1 MYESVVRIIHD
12 DLRIKQEESVMTVIQ
27 NLGID
32 VNKEELIKALQY
44 DRDQYDK
51 GYADGYEDAHE
62 DIEKLTELMSE
73 CDRLKKENQLLWKK
87 HTPVAVEVRELDEE
101 FDIKTKHCPNC
112 GVRLVKW
119 GQCGLNYCSECG
131 QALKFE
137 AGSAETDRPGG
148 WSLPDDDTEIGMIA
162 NINDRM

>member
-1 MYESVVRIIHD
+1 MYESAVRIIHD

-62 DIEKLTELMSE
+62 DIKKLPELMDE
-73 CDRLKKENQLLWKK
+73 CDRLKKENEMLWKK
-87 HTPVAVEVRELDEE
+87 HDAVAVVNER
-101 FDIKTKHCPNC
+101 CPVC
-112 GVRLVKW
+112 GTMTFVHDRA
-119 GQCGLNYCSECG
+119 YCKCCG
-131 QALKFE
+131 QLLKFVG
-137 AGSAETDRPGG
+137 AKSPSVTKGDS
-148 WSLPDDDTEIGMIA
+148 SLGEGAFNEDFEDDSEIGMIA
-162 NINDRM
+162 NINDRT

>member
-62 DIEKLTELMSE
+62 DIKKLPELIAE
-73 CDRLKKENQLLWKK
+73 CDRLKKENDMLWKK
-87 HTPVAVEVRELDEE
+87 HNPVAVENER
-101 FDIKTKHCPNC
+101 CPVC
-112 GVRLVKW
+112 GTMVFVANRA
-119 GQCGLNYCSECG
+119 YCRCCG

-137 AGSAETDRPGG
+137 ESHSPSVAYGDS
-148 WSLPDDDTEIGMIA
+148 SLPEGAISEDTEIGMIK
-162 NINDRM
+162 NINDRT